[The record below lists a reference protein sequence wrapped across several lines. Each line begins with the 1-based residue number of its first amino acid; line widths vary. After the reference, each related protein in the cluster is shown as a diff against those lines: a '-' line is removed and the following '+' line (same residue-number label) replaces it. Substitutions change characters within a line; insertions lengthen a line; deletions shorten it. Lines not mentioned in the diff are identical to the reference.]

1 MAFLSG
7 EQMSYYD
14 EVLNE
19 IRCAIAEGSQEEA
32 AFLLKRELSMPYIPS
47 EIEEQ
52 LLALQKDLRFQSS
65 GQNEKGELSTDA
77 LLRRLKGKPESQLRA
92 VSALC
97 DRNLR
102 SITGELRDWLSKD
115 PQPEAASLLIDA
127 LAEQEVPEEF
137 TVVRNGV
144 EYDFFADAV
153 TPVARSGGFREALR
167 LIGLWLAKDP
177 SLAEMARSILVQRC
191 YLALPL
197 SYEMQEGTDLAKSC
211 IQEVLVSMGLEERM
225 DEILRSSEPE
235 TQQKLS

>member
-1 MAFLSG
+1 
-7 EQMSYYD
+7 MSYYD

-19 IRCAIAEGSQEEA
+19 IRCSIAEGNREEA

-52 LLALQKDLRFQSS
+52 LHALQKDLRYQSAE
-65 GQNEKGELSTDA
+65 QKEKGELSTEA

-102 SITGELRDWLSKD
+102 SVTEELRDWLSKD

-127 LAEQEVPEEF
+127 LAEQEVGEEF
-137 TVVRNGV
+137 TLVRNGI
-144 EYDFFADAV
+144 EYSFYGDAV
-153 TPVARSGGFREALR
+153 TPVAGSGGFREALR
-167 LIGLWLAKDP
+167 LIGSWLSKDP
-177 SLAEMARSILVQRC
+177 SLAEMARSLLVQRC

-197 SYEMQEGTDLAKSC
+197 SYEAEEGAELAKSC
-211 IQEVLVSMGLEERM
+211 ISEVLNSMGLENRQAELEQYYENEKHR
-225 DEILRSSEPE
+225 
-235 TQQKLS
+235 KLS

>member
-7 EQMSYYD
+7 EIMSYYD

-52 LLALQKDLRFQSS
+52 LLALQKDLRYQTS
-65 GQNEKGELSTDA
+65 GQKEKGELSTEA

-102 SITGELRDWLSKD
+102 SITAELRDWLSKD

-137 TVVRNGV
+137 TIVRNGV
-144 EYDFFADAV
+144 EYSFFADAV
-153 TPVARSGGFREALR
+153 TPVAKSGGFREALR

-177 SLAEMARSILVQRC
+177 SLTEMARSILVQRC

-197 SYEMQEGTDLAKSC
+197 SYELQEGAELASSC
-211 IQEVLVSMGLEERM
+211 IQEVLVSMGMEDRM
-225 DEILRSSEPE
+225 DEIICHQNSETP
-235 TQQKLS
+235 QKLS

>member
-1 MAFLSG
+1 
-7 EQMSYYD
+7 MSYYD

-65 GQNEKGELSTDA
+65 GQNEKGELPTDA

-144 EYDFFADAV
+144 EYNFFADAV

-177 SLAEMARSILVQRC
+177 SLA
-191 YLALPL
+191 LPL
-197 SYEMQEGTDLAKSC
+197 SYEMQEGADLAKSC
-211 IQEVLVSMGLEERM
+211 VQEVLVSMGLEERM
-225 DEILRSSEPE
+225 DDIIRSSEPE